1 MCATNRRRVLRER
14 RFRGPGFVSTPQLP
28 LGLRFPLDQ
37 RLHSYRDAPVGLLAL
52 LAGLALGA
60 IADSVFVSG
69 AAGSGKSHL
78 LLAACAEAS
87 AMDRAVAYLPL
98 TVFGARAADALAHQ
112 GAVQH
117 ACVDDVQA
125 IAGDRAA
132 EIALFDLHNRVRD
145 GGGALLYAAHA
156 TPLQLALT
164 LPDLRSRLAQC
175 TQFALAVPDE
185 AQRRTILAERALAR
199 GLELDDAVLDYVFRR
214 VGRDLGTLTGLL
226 DRPDRASLAAQRRIT
241 VPFLKGLMGHA

>member
-1 MCATNRRRVLRER
+1 M
-14 RFRGPGFVSTPQLP
+14 STPQLP

-37 RLHSYRDAPVGLLAL
+37 RLHSYRDAPAGLLAL
-52 LAGLALGA
+52 LAVLATGEDVDSRLHS
-60 IADSVFVSG
+60 SVFVSG

-87 AMDRAVAYLPL
+87 VADRAVAYLPL
-98 TVFGARAADALAHQ
+98 QVFGARAADALAHQ
-112 GAVQH
+112 GAVQL

-132 EIALFDLHNRVRD
+132 EVALFDLHNRVRD
-145 GGGALLYAAHA
+145 GGGTLLYAADA
-156 TPLQLALT
+156 TPLQLALA

-185 AQRRTILAERALAR
+185 AARRAILRERAATR
-199 GLELDDAVLDYVFRR
+199 GLEIDDAVMDYLFRR

-226 DRPDRASLAAQRRIT
+226 DRLDLASLAAQRRIT
-241 VPFLKGLMGHA
+241 VPFLRQALDL